1 MITSAWNTLLHVLN
15 TLPPWLAA
23 GLIGWSGSIAVTQPV
38 KFLMPLGWDSEMR
51 AVAARVLASL
61 SAFAFTV
68 LGYSAIAPG
77 ASGAALMLVALLTA
91 VWSPIA
97 FALLLAGLRR
107 HPRTAWAADV
117 LSGDVRGV
125 LAGKP
130 RGEP

>member
-1 MITSAWNTLLHVLN
+1 MIQSAWNTALHILN

-23 GLIGWSGSIAVTQPV
+23 CLLGWAGSIAITQPA
-38 KFLMPLGWDSEMR
+38 KFLMPLGWDADTR
-51 AVAARVLASL
+51 AIVARVLATF
-61 SAFAFTV
+61 SAMACTV
-68 LGYSAIAPG
+68 LAYFALQPLAPG
-77 ASGAALMLVALLTA
+77 AAVLLAALLTG